1 MRPAEAVSKREPKV
15 SLEEKNAICPAS
27 IRYGQDGS
35 AFDYTRR
42 NINQTSVVYY
52 CKHERKCKCKAKLL
66 LDRDKR
72 TGIVDETTK
81 KIDGPLTMM
90 LQSLKFHVPTTNGS
104 RIIVDK
110 SQV

>member
-81 KIDGPLTMM
+81 KIDGQHTRACC
-90 LQSLKFHVPTTNGS
+90 VINN
-104 RIIVDK
+104 VDVNEYNWK
-110 SQV
+110 GMGRG

>member
-66 LDRDKR
+66 LDRDIDSG
-72 TGIVDETTK
+72 TVDRPTYNDVTIP
-81 KIDGPLTMM
+81 KIPRAYHKWVKDN
-90 LQSLKFHVPTTNGS
+90 SW
-104 RIIVDK
+104 
-110 SQV
+110 